1 MPGPRRILV
10 FGSKFLRSLVRDIVA
25 EAGDLEI
32 VGELAAKPGVLDASA
47 DTEADFVIVSV
58 RDPALA
64 DIHVQLLDRRPR
76 ARVLAVAGSGEE
88 ASLWELCPTR
98 TLIGDIS
105 PETLL
110 DAIRRPDWRSVRA
123 S

>member
-1 MPGPRRILV
+1 MPQSRRIFV

-25 EAGDLEI
+25 DAGDVEI
-32 VGELAAKPGVLDASA
+32 VGERDSEPGTVDAEAATD
-47 DTEADFVIVSV
+47 ADFVIVSV

-64 DIHVQLLDRRPR
+64 DIHLTLLDQRPS

-98 TLIGDIS
+98 TRIGDIS

-110 DAIRRPDWRSVRA
+110 GAIRRPDWRSIHA
-123 S
+123 Q